1 MTTRFVADNLDLS
14 RLAAPEVIQTV
25 SFETILAERLADL
38 KERWPDLDTTG
49 LETEPAV
56 ILQQEDAYRE
66 TLTRAAIND
75 AARGVMLA
83 FSTGG
88 NLDNLAAFY
97 GIRRLLLAAATDSTP
112 AVYESDDDLRIRT
125 QLAPEALPYAGMT
138 GGGYRSL
145 ALRVAPSVKDVYTV
159 KRDGGRVD
167 VVLLGRT
174 GNGAVASGVVSSVY
188 AAFQDD
194 AATQLTD
201 VISVLAA
208 SIVPYTINV
217 KLYLRLGPN
226 PATTQAAALA
236 AVTAYAASRHK
247 IGQPVYGQMIE
258 AVASV
263 GGVERAA
270 VQSFTDITPG
280 PYGAAYCTG
289 ITITTEIVQ

>member
-14 RLAAPEVIQTV
+14 RLPAPEVV
-25 SFETILAERLADL
+25 EALSYETILAERLADL
-38 KERWPDLDTTG
+38 RVRWPDLDTTG

-66 TLTRAAIND
+66 TLVRAAIND

-83 FSTGG
+83 FATGG

-97 GIRRLLLAAATDSTP
+97 GIRRLLLQAATDTTP
-112 AVYESDDDLRIRT
+112 AVYEGDEDLRVRV

-145 ALRVAPSVKDVYTV
+145 ALRVAPTVKDVYTV

-167 VVLLGRT
+167 VVLLGRS
-174 GNGAVASGVVSSVY
+174 GNGAVASGVVSAVY

-208 SIVPYTINV
+208 TITTYTLNV
-217 KLYLRLGPN
+217 KLYIRVGPD
-226 PATTQAAALA
+226 PVAVRAAALA
-236 AVTAYAASRHK
+236 AINAYTASRHK
-247 IGQPVYGQMIE
+247 IAQPIYGQMVE
-258 AVASV
+258 AMASV

-270 VQSFTDITPG
+270 VQGFTDINPG

-289 ITITTEIVQ
+289 VTLTTEIVQ

>member
-1 MTTRFVADNLDLS
+1 MTTRFVAANLDLS

-25 SFETILAERLADL
+25 SYEAILAERLADL

-75 AARGVMLA
+75 AARSVMLPFA
-83 FSTGG
+83 TGG
-88 NLDNLAAFY
+88 NLDNLAVFY
-97 GIRRLLLAAATDSTP
+97 GIRRLLLQAATDSAP
-112 AVYESDDDLRIRT
+112 AVYESDDDLRVRV

-174 GNGAVASGVVSSVY
+174 GSGTVASGVVSDVY
-188 AAFQDD
+188 TAFQDD

-201 VISVLAA
+201 VISVMAA
-208 SIVPYTINV
+208 TITSYALNV
-217 KLYLRLGPN
+217 KLYMRLGPD
-226 PATTQAAALA
+226 PAAVRASALA
-236 AVTAYAASRHK
+236 AINAYVTSRHK
-247 IGQPVYGQMIE
+247 IAQPVYGQMIE
-258 AVASV
+258 AMASV

-270 VQSFTDITPG
+270 VQSFTDINPG
-280 PYGAAYCTG
+280 SYGAAYCTG
-289 ITITTEIVQ
+289 VTITTEIVQ